1 MRILDTATQTAL
13 EAETVAPRDF
23 LSIFAKRRDS
33 GEIIEDC
40 YWSDE
45 GTISADIID
54 PITGLV
60 TSRTF
65 QGGGAMIQASAVPL
79 VVGLTVQ
86 NVTVQFSQ
94 VDDRVQQLL
103 RTYDIRQARVELHRG
118 MVDPQSGSLVS
129 PATPRFSGFVDQLEV
144 PTAKQGDE
152 AGITATL
159 TSHTQEV
166 TRSNPATRSD
176 ADQRLRSATDGFFR
190 HVATIAEQNIFWGQ
204 KGA

>member
-1 MRILDTATQTAL
+1 MRLLDTATQTAL

-23 LSIFAKRRDS
+23 LSIFAKRRDN
-33 GEIIEDC
+33 GEIVEDC

-65 QGGGAMIQASAVPL
+65 QGGGAMIQTSAVPL
-79 VVGLTVQ
+79 VVGLIVQ
-86 NVTVQFSQ
+86 NVTAQFSQ

-103 RTYDIRQARVELHRG
+103 RTYDARQARVELHRG
-118 MVDPQSGSLVS
+118 MVDPQSGLLVA

-159 TSHTQEV
+159 TSHTQET

-190 HVATIAEQNIFWGQ
+190 HVTTIGEQNIYWGQ
-204 KGA
+204 EGA

>member
-54 PITGLV
+54 PMTGLV

-118 MVDPQSGSLVS
+118 MVNPQSGLLVS

-176 ADQRLRSATDGFFR
+176 ADQRRRSAMDGFFR
-190 HVATIAEQNIFWGQ
+190 HVAMIGEQNIYWGQ
-204 KGA
+204 EGA